1 MSLSTVSKRNCIC
14 MTDRGFPSMTKRK
27 TTCTGIYPGKLF
39 ACKNDWL
46 KQNGQPLNLELTI
59 EAVLYKMSDLQG
71 LKNIVF

>member
-1 MSLSTVSKRNCIC
+1 M
-14 MTDRGFPSMTKRK
+14 
-27 TTCTGIYPGKLF
+27 F

-59 EAVLYKMSDLQG
+59 EAVLYKMSHLQG